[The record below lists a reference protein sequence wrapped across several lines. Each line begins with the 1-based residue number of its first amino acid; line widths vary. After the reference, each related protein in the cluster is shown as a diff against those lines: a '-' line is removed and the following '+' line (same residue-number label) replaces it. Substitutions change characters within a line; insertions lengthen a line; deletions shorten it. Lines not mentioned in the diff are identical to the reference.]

1 MGAWSG
7 RRRCTRS
14 FPEGDKA
21 PDFPSALVCRRRY
34 RYRPSMA
41 IKIVVFYGHPDDVE
55 SWDRYYADVHMPM
68 AARIP
73 GLVAQRAARV
83 TGTLGGETAPYHVLG
98 ELVFGDRALLQAGLA
113 SPEGQAAARDL
124 TAIAAPGT
132 LTLLAEDLD

>member
-1 MGAWSG
+1 MGTPTMWSRG
-7 RRRCTRS
+7 TGTTPT
-14 FPEGDKA
+14 FI
-21 PDFPSALVCRRRY
+21 CRWPRGFRGWSPNE
-34 RYRPSMA
+34 R
-41 IKIVVFYGHPDDVE
+41 
-55 SWDRYYADVHMPM
+55 
-68 AARIP
+68 
-73 GLVAQRAARV
+73 RV